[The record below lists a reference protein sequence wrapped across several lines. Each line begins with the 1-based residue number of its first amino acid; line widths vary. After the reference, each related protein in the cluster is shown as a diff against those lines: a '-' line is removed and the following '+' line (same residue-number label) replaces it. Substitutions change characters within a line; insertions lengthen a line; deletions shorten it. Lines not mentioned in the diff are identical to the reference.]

1 MAQKLIHIC
10 EVCGKA
16 VIMTLEQAS
25 SRFIK
30 ELNRVNVGLL
40 IQRHLKLNVW
50 ETLTSQSL
58 VIKVEEESSDP
69 CMTLMLIS
77 LMDG

>member
-1 MAQKLIHIC
+1 MAQKLIHMC

-16 VIMTLEQAS
+16 VIMTPEQAS

-40 IQRHLKLNVW
+40 IQRHLKLSAW
-50 ETLTSQSL
+50 EIFTMHIDLL
-58 VIKVEEESSDP
+58 KKP
-69 CMTLMLIS
+69 RKAHRPAARGM
-77 LMDG
+77 G